1 MSKIVANCL
10 DPLCPKCGTP
20 LLTAHAIGPCNTDPV
35 WKCYTCGY
43 WVHRSYEPNKVEEAE

>member
-10 DPLCPKCGTP
+10 DPLCPKCKTP